1 LEESS
6 GIYAREFC
14 NIAVTLY
21 YLFLFLVPFQEHPIL
36 GAQLFHVGWFPV
48 TPIKLVGILLV
59 AATILAPR
67 PRDAAPRPGAGI
79 LLLFAAFALF
89 QVFGTTLSSLSF
101 PATDASTLLSF
112 AILMFATS
120 MLINT
125 EHRLRNT
132 IRVIVLVET
141 FASTWLYKQ
150 YYIYHWPRP
159 LGPSADPN
167 YEALSLV
174 MTVPL
179 AIWLTSYEDRNL
191 WKWVGRICT
200 PILAFAV
207 FVSQSRGGLLALIV
221 MAVLAWV
228 NSARKMRLVVGF
240 MAAVAFMFAIGPN
253 QMIKRLQQIQF
264 QGQAET
270 GAEVSTRARVE
281 LARAGVFMM
290 EAHPV
295 FGVGLGQFQPSEFHY
310 NPLLI
315 SLEAHP
321 HIAHNTYVQLGAEG
335 GLLTL
340 ALYLAILG
348 VTLATCRKAQ
358 KTSGVPDATAALA
371 LAFQVGLIGIMV
383 AEFFLTA
390 QYIKEVWVFISLT
403 PNLYTIA
410 LHAAAK
416 SKKTVPAA
424 GTESAKPVI
433 LMPRLRTG

>member
-1 LEESS
+1 
-6 GIYAREFC
+6 
-14 NIAVTLY
+14 VTLY
-21 YLFLFLVPFQEHPIL
+21 FLFLFLVPFQEHPIL
-36 GAQLFHVGWFPV
+36 GAQLFHVGPFPM
-48 TPIKLVGILLV
+48 TPIKIVGILLV

-67 PRDAAPRPGAGI
+67 PRDAAPRPSAGI
-79 LLLFAAFALF
+79 LLLFAAFAMF
-89 QVFGTTLSSLSF
+89 QVLGSTLSSLSF

-112 AILMFATS
+112 AILMFATNV
-120 MLINT
+120 LINT
-125 EHRLRNT
+125 ENRLQNT

-179 AIWLTSYEDRNL
+179 AIWLASYDERNL
-191 WKWVGRICT
+191 WKWVGRLCT
-200 PILAFAV
+200 PVLAFAV
-207 FVSQSRGGLLALIV
+207 FVSQSRGGLLALVV

-228 NSARKMRLVVGF
+228 NSQHKMRLVVGF
-240 MAAVAFMFAIGPN
+240 VLAVGFMFVIGPG
-253 QMIKRLQQIQF
+253 QMVKRLQQIQF

-281 LARAGVFMM
+281 LARAGIEMM
-290 EAHPV
+290 VAHPV
-295 FGVGLGQFQPSEFHY
+295 FGVGLGQFQAAEFHY

-335 GLLTL
+335 GFPTL

-348 VTLATCRKAQ
+348 VTLATCRGAQ
-358 KTSGVPDATAALA
+358 KTPGVPDRTAALA

-383 AEFFLTA
+383 AEVFLTA
-390 QYIKEVWVFISLT
+390 QYIKEVWVFISLA

-410 LHAAAK
+410 MHAAAT

-424 GTESAKPVI
+424 GTEGAKPVI

>member
-1 LEESS
+1 
-6 GIYAREFC
+6 
-14 NIAVTLY
+14 VTLY
-21 YLFLFLVPFQEHPIL
+21 FIFLFLVPFQEHPIL
-36 GAQLFHVGWFPV
+36 GAQLFHVGQFPM
-48 TPIKLVGILLV
+48 TPIKVVGILLV
-59 AATILAPR
+59 IATILVPR
-67 PRDAAPRPGAGI
+67 PRDAAPRPGGAI
-79 LLLFAAFALF
+79 LLLFAAFAMF
-89 QVFGTTLSSLSF
+89 QVLGTTLSSLSF
-101 PATDASTLLSF
+101 PTTDASTLLSF
-112 AILMFATS
+112 AILMFATNV
-120 MLINT
+120 LISTQN
-125 EHRLRNT
+125 RLQNT

-179 AIWLTSYEDRNL
+179 AIWLASYEDRNF
-191 WKWVGRICT
+191 WKWVGRICA

-207 FVSQSRGGLLALIV
+207 FVSQSRGGLLALVV
-221 MAVLAWV
+221 MAVLAWA
-228 NSARKMRLVVGF
+228 NSRHKMRLVVGF
-240 MAAVAFMFAIGPN
+240 TVAVAFMFAIGPS
-253 QMIKRLQQIQF
+253 QMIKRLEQIQF

-281 LARAGVFMM
+281 LARAGVRMM
-290 EAHPV
+290 ESHPL
-295 FGVGLGQFQPSEFHY
+295 FGVGLGQFQPAEFHY

-335 GLLTL
+335 GVPTL
-340 ALYLAILG
+340 VLYLAILG
-348 VTLATCRKAQ
+348 VTLSTCRRAQ
-358 KTSGVPDATAALA
+358 KTAGVPDSTAALA

-390 QYIKEVWVFISLT
+390 QYIKEVWVFISLA

-410 LHAAAK
+410 LHAAAM
-416 SKKTVPAA
+416 SKKTVPVKGTAA
-424 GTESAKPVI
+424 AKPVI